1 MNCIDEDIEVRS
13 EDAIR
18 EAVLREDAMREEA
31 EWKMEHEPET
41 MDDDADEDEGPTL
54 DELPYPDELAS
65 CSPAMREIAQDV
77 SEEMGAYL
85 EERV

>member
-41 MDDDADEDEGPTL
+41 MDDDAEEDEGPTL
-54 DELPYPDELAS
+54 DELPYPEELAM
-65 CSPAMREIAQDV
+65 CSPAMRELAQGV
-77 SEEMGAYL
+77 SEDMAGYL
-85 EERV
+85 EDRI

>member
-41 MDDDADEDEGPTL
+41 MDDDAEEDEEPTL
-54 DELPYPDELAS
+54 DELPYPEELAM
-65 CSPAMREIAQDV
+65 CSPAMRGLAQGVCEDMA
-77 SEEMGAYL
+77 EYL
-85 EERV
+85 EDRI

>member
-41 MDDDADEDEGPTL
+41 MDDDAEEDEEPTL
-54 DELPYPDELAS
+54 DELPYPEELAC
-65 CSPAMREIAQDV
+65 CSPAMRELAQGV
-77 SEEMGAYL
+77 SEDMAGYL
-85 EERV
+85 EDRI

>member
-1 MNCIDEDIEVRS
+1 MNCIDEDIVVRS

-41 MDDDADEDEGPTL
+41 MDDDAEEDEELTL
-54 DELPYPDELAS
+54 DELPYPEELAM
-65 CSPAMREIAQDV
+65 CSPAMRELAQGV
-77 SEEMGAYL
+77 SEEMAGYL
-85 EERV
+85 EDRI